1 HPGLF
6 PLLIDQILEQTAQPL
21 GAGRHDPRTGA
32 GLVQVIDPTVTPVVG
47 AVVNASRETGNQSE
61 VAVAIDPKNP
71 NNVALSSN
79 ENDINPG
86 QGLYLSKDGGAT
98 WTKKVIGNGSDGLPN
113 SIGDPSLAW
122 DTFGNL
128 YVAYVNA
135 SDITKAV
142 IDISTD
148 GGATFQN
155 LTQIAQTAG
164 TGQILD
170 QDTIA
175 VGPDTGGTGQSIWL
189 TASDVGASMPV
200 LVAGAH
206 ITGLGAANV
215 SAFSTFTVNF
225 TPTNVSNFSDIS
237 IGPNG

>member
-1 HPGLF
+1 VGNVTQFFDYAGQPSVRPQTILKPDLTSPDAVQVANWVGSPGAVARLPGSFPVFSGTSAAAAHVAAAAALQVNQHPGLF

-113 SIGDPSLAW
+113 SI
-122 DTFGNL
+122 
-128 YVAYVNA
+128 
-135 SDITKAV
+135 
-142 IDISTD
+142 
-148 GGATFQN
+148 
-155 LTQIAQTAG
+155 
-164 TGQILD
+164 
-170 QDTIA
+170 
-175 VGPDTGGTGQSIWL
+175 
-189 TASDVGASMPV
+189 
-200 LVAGAH
+200 
-206 ITGLGAANV
+206 
-215 SAFSTFTVNF
+215 
-225 TPTNVSNFSDIS
+225 
-237 IGPNG
+237 